1 MDSLYFK
8 TKQDLSV
15 DKTHL
20 IEILFKDWVD
30 TVCNREVEFSIERR
44 ISEEWLPGMVTK
56 KETFRVDFQRAE
68 DITMIK
74 LIGLPNEFLNLIEF
88 AAN

>member
-8 TKQDLSV
+8 TKQHLTV

-30 TVCNREVEFSIERR
+30 TVCNREVDFDIERKVND
-44 ISEEWLPGMVTK
+44 EWLPGMVTTR
-56 KETFRVDFQRAE
+56 ETFRVDFRRAE
-68 DITMIK
+68 DMTMIK
-74 LIGLPNEFLNLIEF
+74 LIGLPPEFLNLIEF
-88 AAN
+88 AS